1 MPDGGAP
8 APVAIANAP
17 TTNPPTIT
25 FYHTDV
31 LGSVR
36 ALTDAS
42 GATLSRLDYLAFGET
57 TAPLTGD
64 PPNTLG
70 AEMDPETA
78 FDYLGARYY
87 RNVWGRFTSADP
99 VMTSAALTN
108 PQLWNRYVYALN
120 SPLRFSDP
128 TGMEVSEVDEP
139 QMADYGVTGFSP
151 EEFMAWANG
160 YVAANSKYGSQGRSS
175 RIPTEPPP
183 TSPEHQE
190 GEIPLHLTPDFIAAS
205 KTAWENAF
213 LGTVDTEIVVW
224 VIRDPVSA
232 RIRYDIQKSTNERL
246 KATSTRPDGA
256 IAQIHTHPN
265 IGLPPGTLGDLD
277 KNKPDIFG
285 VPIYILSNKGSY
297 VSGVGS
303 NAPQPLRP
311 GLESLNRRNERPRG
325 NHESIESV
333 PPANRHDGWRAIGAV
348 RPDNQGAFK

>member
-1 MPDGGAP
+1 M
-8 APVAIANAP
+8 
-17 TTNPPTIT
+17 
-25 FYHTDV
+25 
-31 LGSVR
+31 
-36 ALTDAS
+36 
-42 GATLSRLDYLAFGET
+42 GE
-57 TAPLTGD
+57 
-64 PPNTLG
+64 
-70 AEMDPETA
+70 
-78 FDYLGARYY
+78 
-87 RNVWGRFTSADP
+87 W
-99 VMTSAALTN
+99 
-108 PQLWNRYVYALN
+108 
-120 SPLRFSDP
+120 LRCRKQQYD
-128 TGMEVSEVDEP
+128 
-139 QMADYGVTGFSP
+139 
-151 EEFMAWANG
+151 
-160 YVAANSKYGSQGRSS
+160 SQGRSS

-297 VSGVGS
+297 VWGVGS
-303 NAPQPLRP
+303 NAPQPVQLGMAQTAEMNGPEVIMSR
-311 GLESLNRRNERPRG
+311 LSLSPT
-325 NHESIESV
+325 
-333 PPANRHDGWRAIGAV
+333 PANRHDGWRAIGAV
-348 RPDNQGAFK
+348 GQTTKEPSNDDLSFVGQYRLSTLDTFMPMTSWGSSRLPQLQGGEPRWCRTVLIRMADPAPYSPGRYSATVVAPVGRSLQRQLLELHIKDRKAPFESLLPLIAVQRIVVDSTTCPAVRQRMDALSSVSIRVQDKTACSVTRSCTGWCSCGPMAKWT